1 MACVEAGAGVT
12 LLPRAVAAPA
22 LAQGRVMA
30 HTLPT
35 EQAMVETLFVQ
46 RQDAYISSALAA
58 FIGMMPEQH

>member
-30 HTLPT
+30 HTLPA